1 MKSRLEKVYSKLPN
15 QKVDLKTQKVELSL
29 IDNLENEIIQLYNM
43 AEKADSN
50 IKNAKEIIEKVKDE
64 AFDFVVI
71 DLQSAFTKLQNS
83 LDEANN
89 KMEEIGLDK
98 SLLKTYY
105 DDTYD
110 IKRIFDDLMSEIE
123 TL

>member
-71 DLQSAFTKLQNS
+71 DFQSAFTKLENS

-105 DDTYD
+105 DDKYD